1 MREIKFRAW
10 TGERFVSED
19 DFYVRH
25 GNAYAITEFDGL
37 VNKKWILQ
45 QYTGLKDKNGVEIY
59 EGDIQKSSVG
69 DLYTLYVV
77 DSLGGLFGNSL
88 FSLELYDNFSSDED
102 EQKSSEKMRDFVIS
116 GRSIEVIGNIFKNP
130 ELLTLSEHILN

>member
-1 MREIKFRAW
+1 MTKIKFRAW
-10 TGERFVSED
+10 TGEKFVNED

-25 GNAYAITEFDGL
+25 GNAYTITEFDGL

-45 QYTGLKDKNGVEIY
+45 RYTGLKDKNDREIY
-59 EGDIQKSSVG
+59 EGDIQKSSAG

-102 EQKSSEKMRDFVIS
+102 EEGECEEKASNKKEI
-116 GRSIEVIGNIFKNP
+116 
-130 ELLTLSEHILN
+130 LLCPVT